1 MEDNFST
8 EVGVGWGAGE
18 HGSGGNVSDGEQWG
32 AADEAS
38 LTRTPPH
45 LLLCGPGFLTGLGV
59 GDPCSRSVP
68 QYVCLTQCL
77 IIILTLVILLM
88 IV

>member
-38 LTRTPPH
+38 LTRTPPSPPAVRPRVPNRPGGW
-45 LLLCGPGFLTGLGV
+45 GPLF
-59 GDPCSRSVP
+59 
-68 QYVCLTQCL
+68 
-77 IIILTLVILLM
+77 
-88 IV
+88 